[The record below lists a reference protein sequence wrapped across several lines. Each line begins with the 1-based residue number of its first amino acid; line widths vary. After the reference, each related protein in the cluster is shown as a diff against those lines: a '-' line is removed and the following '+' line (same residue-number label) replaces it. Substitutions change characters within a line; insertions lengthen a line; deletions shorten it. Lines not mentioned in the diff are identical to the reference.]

1 MGIRDDIQIE
11 LANAFDTDLADATR
25 IIQFISTV
33 DIYNEDTM
41 TNSSIETNIDVRAV
55 KLIDEEGEN
64 LDKPSLS
71 NSVKF
76 LVLSNEIGLATYTI
90 GTKIIDGSDQYKIE
104 GNSKDPVEATFEF
117 TCRRWS

>member
-55 KLIDEEGEN
+55 KLIDKEGEN